1 MSFFDLYNEF
11 CIISNRQ
18 EQVADWFADK
28 FRSFLSNSVAK
39 CVDYPIVKWD
49 AAHQSPQIIVATHK
63 DFFDDLERDLD
74 NIKCIKTYSFIES
87 DDGKWRDYYIIM
99 DYKILLKNELGVMT

>member
-11 CIISNRQ
+11 CIISSRQ
-18 EQVADWFADK
+18 EQVADWFADE

-39 CVDYPIVKWD
+39 CVDYPVVKWD
-49 AAHQSPQIIVATHK
+49 AAYQHPQIIVSTHK

-74 NIKCIKTYSFIES
+74 SIKCIKIYTFTEN
-87 DDGKWRDYYIIM
+87 DKGTWRDYYIIL
-99 DYKILLKNELGVMT
+99 DYEKMLKHELGIMI